1 MQNNRDELWDVLK
14 GIGIILV
21 ILGHMGLWNEFIYS
35 FHMPLFFFLS
45 GVLYKNRTC
54 KELISYIKLRLLIP
68 YLIWS
73 VGLTLIAYFAASLWR
88 NGILDKFSRLK
99 EAFINI
105 FLGGGP
111 LNVIEVCPAIWY
123 LTATIIVLI
132 IYSIINRIK
141 KVRYKNA
148 VIMICALLGVVLA
161 INGEMGLFNIVAAL
175 LAVPFWH
182 AGRCFRDRKY
192 ILDNGLLYFFRGGV
206 FTAANILLTKIN
218 GRVHMYR
225 GILGKSFLL
234 FYINAFCGIAMCVCI
249 AYIIKK
255 LHLKYICRILAIL
268 GKRTLGILC
277 IHMILIYGFKL
288 IFFNDFILFLCV
300 LLISYSVAVI
310 WDRVYCR
317 ILNTLI
323 NC

>member
-1 MQNNRDELWDVLK
+1 MQDNRDELWDVLK

-192 ILDNGLLYFFRGGV
+192 ILDNGLLY
-206 FTAANILLTKIN
+206 
-218 GRVHMYR
+218 
-225 GILGKSFLL
+225 
-234 FYINAFCGIAMCVCI
+234 
-249 AYIIKK
+249 
-255 LHLKYICRILAIL
+255 
-268 GKRTLGILC
+268 
-277 IHMILIYGFKL
+277 
-288 IFFNDFILFLCV
+288 LFLGGGY
-300 LLISYSVAVI
+300 LQQQIFS
-310 WDRVYCR
+310 
-317 ILNTLI
+317 
-323 NC
+323 